1 MWACA
6 TPHSDTKKKGL
17 ISNLTSTRSVKKLC
31 ERPSSSKPNR
41 SNGGE
46 NNGSCW
52 FWLKC
57 RNHWKLSE
65 RTKRNVHSHKDML
78 NGVQPE
84 RISSF
89 RNILYYLFE
98 KKLKLKRWYYHFIVT
113 LNHPIKTRTS
123 SHANCT
129 VTFTI
134 YSHMSLRYV
143 CNELYFRGLEPFL
156 VMQCLFDQK
165 KKSHMSLV
173 DPKSFAIFCVS
184 CVDRIYVLE
193 SYLHHLARFSSRV
206 A

>member
-1 MWACA
+1 MLVLIEVQE
-6 TPHSDTKKKGL
+6 SLETK
-17 ISNLTSTRSVKKLC
+17 
-31 ERPSSSKPNR
+31 
-41 SNGGE
+41 
-46 NNGSCW
+46 
-52 FWLKC
+52 
-57 RNHWKLSE
+57 WKDQTQ
-65 RTKRNVHSHKDML
+65 RTYSHKDML

-165 KKSHMSLV
+165 KKIPHESCGSQVICHFL
-173 DPKSFAIFCVS
+173 CVM
-184 CVDRIYVLE
+184 CG
-193 SYLHHLARFSSRV
+193 SYLCSWELSSPSCTI
-206 A
+206 